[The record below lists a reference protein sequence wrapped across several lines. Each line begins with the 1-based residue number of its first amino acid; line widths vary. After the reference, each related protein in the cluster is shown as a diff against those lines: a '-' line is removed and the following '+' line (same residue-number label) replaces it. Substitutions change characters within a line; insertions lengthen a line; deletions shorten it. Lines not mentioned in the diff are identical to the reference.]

1 MGKEKKAEEKSE
13 IRNQKSEMEQGPGA
27 GDQGSETSG
36 MLTAAIGVM
45 LEKYLQQVDPEIRK
59 DNPVWHWALCDDHCT
74 FVFRDGRKAV
84 INF

>member
-1 MGKEKKAEEKSE
+1 MGKAKKAEENSE
-13 IRNQKSEMEQGPGA
+13 IRNQKSEMEQGPET

-45 LEKYLQQVDPEIRK
+45 LEKYLQQVDPEIRT

-74 FVFRDGRKAV
+74 FVFKDGRKAV
-84 INF
+84 ITF